1 MFNLIKK
8 IFRRDNKMEENE
20 KKDVEKVDEKKE
32 EVVDQ
37 KTEKVENQEGTK
49 PDGKGA
55 DVQQESEKEPVTTEQ
70 GVVQAV
76 DKVGEGLNI
85 TDLVTKA
92 DLQASL
98 DALNAKFDALFKELE
113 DKDAKIKELGEKAHG
128 LEDKFVNNGDFGTQ
142 VSKNGNPNADAGY
155 ETFDSYSAK
164 FED

>member
-20 KKDVEKVDEKKE
+20 KKDVEVVDEKKD
-32 EVVDQ
+32 EVVDK
-37 KTEKVENQEGTK
+37 KTEKVETDKGTE

-55 DVQQESEKEPVTTEQ
+55 DVQQEGEKEKETTEQ
-70 GVVQAV
+70 GVVETI
-76 DKVGEGLNI
+76 DEVGNGMSIN
-85 TDLVTKA
+85 DLVTKD
-92 DLQASL
+92 DLKASL
-98 DALNAKFDALFKELE
+98 DALNAKFDALFKELQ

-142 VSKNGNPNADAGY
+142 VSKNGNQNVDAGY
-155 ETFDSYSAK
+155 ETFESYSAK

>member
-8 IFRRDNKMEENE
+8 MFRRKNKMEEN
-20 KKDVEKVDEKKE
+20 KKDVEVVDEKKE
-32 EVVDQ
+32 EVVDK
-37 KTEKVENQEGTK
+37 KTDVEAEKGTE

-55 DVQQESEKEPVTTEQ
+55 DIQQEGEKEKETTEQ
-70 GVVQAV
+70 GVVDTV
-76 DKVGEGLNI
+76 DNVGNGLNI
-85 TDLVTKA
+85 TDLVTKE
-92 DLQASL
+92 DLKASL
-98 DALNAKFDALFKELE
+98 DALNAKFDALFKELQ
-113 DKDAKIKELGEKAHG
+113 DKDAKIKELGDKAHG

>member
-1 MFNLIKK
+1 
-8 IFRRDNKMEENE
+8 MEENE
-20 KKDVEKVDEKKE
+20 KKDVVVDEKKD

-49 PDGKGA
+49 PDGEGA
-55 DVQQESEKEPVTTEQ
+55 DVPQESEKEPVATEQ

-76 DKVGEGLNI
+76 DNVGDGLNI
-85 TDLVTKA
+85 KDLVTKA

-98 DALNAKFDALFKELE
+98 DALNSKFDALFKELQ